1 MVRVSCIGVAVF
13 DSNTVRTG
21 FRTAVFV
28 LFVRGGTLQ
37 TAYCRRY
44 FGGCGPPE
52 MYLLVLRYF
61 VSNPHMENR
70 LRFGIVPE
78 NRQD

>member
-1 MVRVSCIGVAVF
+1 MWRLSIL
-13 DSNTVRTG
+13 T
-21 FRTAVFV
+21 
-28 LFVRGGTLQ
+28 LFGRGGTLQ
-37 TAYCRRY
+37 TAYRRRY

-70 LRFGIVPE
+70 LRFGIVSK
-78 NRQD
+78 NKRD